1 MKAIIDVKRF
11 NPENDSEEYFQEYE
25 IEVEESS
32 TILDALIKI
41 REDMD
46 GTLALRCSCRASI
59 CGSCGMK
66 VNGSAKLVCKT
77 RLIDISPDGGKV
89 QVEPLGNMPVIKD
102 LVVDMNPFW
111 NKVKQIKPYMK
122 PDSEPKGEYI
132 ASNES
137 MTHLVDVM
145 NCIMCGACV
154 SDCTALEVDKNFIG
168 PAALAKAYRF
178 VADPRDDESVER
190 LGFLNKNSGV
200 WDCTRCYACV
210 EVCPKGVAP
219 MDRIMKMR
227 DLAINEG
234 FKNTSGYRHTESFV
248 KSVGK
253 FGRLDEANLALTSV
267 GFFNIFGLIDL
278 AIVGIRAFVRGKLPP
293 IIPHKAKRNE
303 NIKRIVKKLENK

>member
-77 RLIDISPDGGKV
+77 RLIDISPDGEKL
-89 QVEPLGNMPVIKD
+89 QVEPLGNMSVIKD

-111 NKVKQIKPYMK
+111 NKVKQIQPYMK

-178 VADPRDDESVER
+178 VADPRDEESVDR
-190 LGFLNKNSGV
+190 LKYLNKNSGV

-219 MDRIMKMR
+219 MERIMKMR
-227 DLAINEG
+227 DLAISEG
-234 FKNTSGYRHTESFV
+234 FKNTSGYRHTKSFV

-267 GFFNIFGLIDL
+267 GFFNILGLIDL
-278 AIVGIRAFVRGKLPP
+278 AIVGIRAFLRGKLPP
-293 IIPHKAKRNE
+293 IIPHKAKSNE

>member
-11 NPENDSEEYFQEYE
+11 NPENDSEEYFQKYE

-77 RLIDISPDGGKV
+77 RLVDISPVGGKV

-122 PDSEPKGEYI
+122 PSQTM
-132 ASNES
+132 NH
-137 MTHLVDVM
+137 MTHMVGM
-145 NCIMCGACV
+145 
-154 SDCTALEVDKNFIG
+154 
-168 PAALAKAYRF
+168 
-178 VADPRDDESVER
+178 
-190 LGFLNKNSGV
+190 
-200 WDCTRCYACV
+200 
-210 EVCPKGVAP
+210 
-219 MDRIMKMR
+219 
-227 DLAINEG
+227 IN
-234 FKNTSGYRHTESFV
+234 H
-248 KSVGK
+248 
-253 FGRLDEANLALTSV
+253 
-267 GFFNIFGLIDL
+267 
-278 AIVGIRAFVRGKLPP
+278 P
-293 IIPHKAKRNE
+293 
-303 NIKRIVKKLENK
+303 